1 MNEPIQMVD
10 LHGQYLEIKQEIDD
24 AIQDVLNATDFI
36 RGKAVSDLER
46 ALAEYLGGEHCI
58 GVANGTDALQL
69 AMMAADIGPG
79 DEVITTPFTFIAT
92 AEAAALLGATPVFV
106 DIDPV
111 SFNIDPERIT
121 GAVTPRTRAIVPVH
135 VFGASVDMDPLLDI
149 ARKHDLVVI
158 EDNAQAVGATYKKAR
173 TGYIGD
179 IGCVSFFPSKNLGA
193 YGDAGAVLTNDDKLA
208 ERVRMI
214 SNHGSRRKYYNE
226 VVGVNSRLDT
236 LQAAILNVKLKRL
249 DEYTQRRQAAAD
261 RYDHLLS
268 HVEQIVLPA
277 RPSFGSH
284 VFHQYSLRVKAGR
297 DQRDALVEHL
307 REAGIPSAVYY
318 PVPLHRLPV
327 FGGSARIAGDLQ
339 HSERAADEVL
349 SLPMHTQLT
358 GEQQH
363 FISQR
368 VAEFFTP

>member
-1 MNEPIQMVD
+1 MNELIQMVD
-10 LHGQYLEIKQEIDD
+10 LHGQYLEIKQEIDE
-24 AIQDVLNATDFI
+24 AVLEVLNATDFI
-36 RGKAVSDLER
+36 RGKAVSDFEG
-46 ALAEYLGGEHCI
+46 ALADYLGGEHCI

-111 SFNIDPERIT
+111 SFNIDPVRIAEAIT
-121 GAVTPRTRAIVPVH
+121 SRTRAIVPVH
-135 VFGASVDMDPLLDI
+135 VFGASVDMDPLLEI
-149 ARKHDLVVI
+149 ARQHDLVVI
-158 EDNAQAVGATYKKAR
+158 EDNAQAVGATYNEAR

-193 YGDAGAVLTNDDKLA
+193 YGDAGAVLTNDDELA

-214 SNHGSRRKYYNE
+214 SNHGSRRKYFNE

-268 HVEQIVLPA
+268 PVEQIDLPA

-284 VFHQYSLRVKAGR
+284 VFHQYTVRIKAGR
-297 DQRDALVEHL
+297 DQRDALVEFL

-327 FGGSARIAGDLQ
+327 FSDSARIVGDLQ
-339 HSERAADEVL
+339 HSEQAANEVL

-358 GEQQH
+358 DEQQH

-368 VAEFFTP
+368 VAEFFTT